1 MAITTQAE
9 PKVYQLR
16 YYGLENEKNTPN
28 DENIWVGLSSDAT
41 KSSNLLAN
49 YGSAVK
55 IGIQTLPGVKFYLSG
70 NFSNGI
76 IIDHT
81 GVYELDL
88 RNTNTTINKL
98 FFDRASLNRI
108 SEVDNAS
115 LIVDILCT
123 AGEGTVNS

>member
-16 YYGLENEKNTPN
+16 YYGLESEKNSPN

-41 KSSNLLAN
+41 KPSNLLAN

-55 IGIQTLPGVKFYLSG
+55 IGIQTLPGVRFYLSN

-88 RNTNTTINKL
+88 RNTNTTINQL
-98 FFDRASLNRI
+98 FFDRASLNRV

-115 LIVDILCT
+115 LIVDILCSSE
-123 AGEGTVNS
+123 EGTVNS

>member
-55 IGIQTLPGVKFYLSG
+55 IGIQTLPGVRFYLSG
-70 NFSNGI
+70 NFSNG
-76 IIDHT
+76 T
-81 GVYELDL
+81 F
-88 RNTNTTINKL
+88 NTSDNNGQLTIK
-98 FFDRASLNRI
+98 FS
-108 SEVDNAS
+108 
-115 LIVDILCT
+115 T
-123 AGEGTVNS
+123 

>member
-1 MAITTQAE
+1 MATTSQVE
-9 PKVYQLR
+9 PKVYQFR
-16 YYGLENEKNTPN
+16 YYGLDNEKNSPN
-28 DENIWVGLSSDAT
+28 GENAWIGLSSDST
-41 KSSNLLAN
+41 RPSNLLAD

-55 IGIQTLPGVKFYLSG
+55 IGIQTLPGVKFYISS

-88 RNTNTTINKL
+88 RNTNTTISKL
-98 FFDRASLNRI
+98 YFDGSSLDRI

-115 LIVDILCT
+115 LIVDVLCNS
-123 AGEGTVNS
+123 GEGTVNS